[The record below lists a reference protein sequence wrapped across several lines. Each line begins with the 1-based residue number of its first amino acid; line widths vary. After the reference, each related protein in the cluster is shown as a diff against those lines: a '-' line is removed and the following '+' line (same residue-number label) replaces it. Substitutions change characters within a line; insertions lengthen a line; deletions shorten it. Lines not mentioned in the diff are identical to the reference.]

1 MADFK
6 ASKVVAALPAVLEKD
21 TVYFVKT
28 GDGFDV
34 YVTNGT
40 GDTVAYPLNIPVQP
54 PVGVQVNILPA
65 SEALDAGDFVNIF
78 DDAGTAKVRKADN
91 SNGRSADGFVTAAVT
106 GAADATVHPLD
117 GVNAAMTALSP
128 GKEYWL
134 GTAGD
139 VIETPLDETDP
150 LNANKISQQ
159 LGKALSATELRT
171 DDYGYVIL

>member
-1 MADFK
+1 MTAQRFLTRTGGKTKQAQGKAVSVGAAD
-6 ASKVVAALPAVLEKD
+6 AGALVALDDSGKLDESMM
-21 TVYFVKT
+21 
-28 GDGFDV
+28 
-34 YVTNGT
+34 
-40 GDTVAYPLNIPVQP
+40 PLGI
-54 PVGVQVNILPA
+54 GVQVNILPA

-78 DDAGTAKVRKADN
+78 DDAGVAKVRKADN

-106 GAADATVHPLD
+106 SSGDATVHPLD
-117 GVNAAMTALSP
+117 GVNAAMTALQP

-139 VIETPLDETDP
+139 VIEVPLDETDP
-150 LNANKISQQ
+150 LNANKVSQQ

>member
-1 MADFK
+1 MAAQRFLTRIGGKTKQAQGKTVSTGAAD
-6 ASKVVAALPAVLEKD
+6 AGALVALNDSGKLDESMM
-21 TVYFVKT
+21 
-28 GDGFDV
+28 
-34 YVTNGT
+34 
-40 GDTVAYPLNIPVQP
+40 PLGI
-54 PVGVQVNILPA
+54 GAQVSILPA

-91 SNGRSADGFVTAAVT
+91 SNGRSADGFVSAAVASS
-106 GAADATVHPLD
+106 GDATVHPLD

-139 VIETPLDETDP
+139 VIEVPLDETDP
-150 LNANKISQQ
+150 LNANKVSQQ

-171 DDYGYVIL
+171 DDYGFVIL